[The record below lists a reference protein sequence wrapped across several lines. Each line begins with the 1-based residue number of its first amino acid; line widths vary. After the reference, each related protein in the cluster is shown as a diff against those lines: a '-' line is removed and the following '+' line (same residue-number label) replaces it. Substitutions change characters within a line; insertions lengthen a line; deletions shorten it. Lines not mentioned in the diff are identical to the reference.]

1 MKLRRI
7 FSAILLCSV
16 LLPLSAKPRRAQVT
30 LYTTAGNIVIEL
42 YDETPS
48 HRNNFLKQVKRGL
61 YDGVLFH
68 RVIKDFMIQTGD
80 PLSRTAKPGEA
91 LGEGDEQ
98 PSDWLEPEFRLP
110 QIFHHRGVVA
120 AAREGDNVN
129 PQQKSSSQQFYIVTG
144 RTWND
149 TQLDAQLRHSARQTG
164 DAPLLTPEM
173 REAYRTVGGTP
184 HLDGAYTVF
193 GEVKEG
199 MHVVETIEQAPTDT
213 NDRPTDDIRILRAKV
228 TKRGKHAK
236 R

>member
-120 AAREGDNVN
+120 AAREGDDVN

-144 RTWND
+144 RTWDD
-149 TQLDAQLRHSARQTG
+149 TQLDAQIQQAARQKG
-164 DAPLLTPEM
+164 DAPVLTPEM
-173 REAYRTVGGTP
+173 REAYRTIGGTP

-193 GEVKEG
+193 GEVEEG
-199 MHVVETIEQAPTDT
+199 LDIVEMIQSCATAHG
-213 NDRPTDDIRILRAKV
+213 DRPIDDIEMRMKV
-228 TKRGKHAK
+228 VDE
-236 R
+236 

>member
-1 MKLRRI
+1 
-7 FSAILLCSV
+7 
-16 LLPLSAKPRRAQVT
+16 
-30 LYTTAGNIVIEL
+30 
-42 YDETPS
+42 
-48 HRNNFLKQVKRGL
+48 
-61 YDGVLFH
+61 
-68 RVIKDFMIQTGD
+68 MIQTGD

-120 AAREGDNVN
+120 AAREGDNAN

-149 TQLDAQLRHSARQTG
+149 TQLDAQLRHSAWQTG

-199 MHVVETIEQAPTDT
+199 MHVVETIEQAPTDA

>member
-1 MKLRRI
+1 MSKVKISTSL
-7 FSAILLCSV
+7 
-16 LLPLSAKPRRAQVT
+16 
-30 LYTTAGNIVIEL
+30 GNITVRL
-42 YDETPS
+42 YDETPL
-48 HRNNFLKQVKRGL
+48 HRDNFLKLAKEGF
-61 YDGVLFH
+61 YNGTLFH

-98 PSDWLEPEFRLP
+98 PSDWLEPEFRIP
-110 QIFHHRGVVA
+110 RIFHHRGVVA

-149 TQLDAQLRHSARQTG
+149 TQLDAQLRHSARQAG

-199 MHVVETIEQAPTDT
+199 MHVVETIEQAPTDA